1 VAGTRGTSRVSSPQY
16 RWYVGA
22 QAVSLVGTS
31 MSLTAIY
38 WLTIHVANGHAVVLS
53 ALVAAQ
59 FLPLLLFSRRAG
71 LIVARHRPVRVL
83 LFTQPAQAAGS
94 LAFAIPLLAGWV
106 TVWYLC
112 LLSFVLGCV
121 IAVDLP
127 ARQMFMLD
135 LVGNDELRRGTSL
148 YSTITGLA
156 KVGGP
161 AIAGDIIAVSGSAAV
176 FLCDAASYAA
186 VVGVLAWLA
195 RGDHVASAPASA
207 GATSARRLRWLLD
220 LPRGIQVAALMAL
233 LVGGIGYQFEV
244 TNPLVATKVF
254 HLSSVGF
261 GLLGTLMAV
270 GGIAGNYYSSR
281 RRDPTGAEFIGWAV
295 LFGLAE
301 VAAAL
306 VPTAW
311 AYAALMIVLG
321 GATSLF
327 ATSCMVYVQQHAPAG
342 QQAQAL
348 TAFNAG
354 FLGFVPAGS
363 FVVAGLA
370 AVAGPRSALLVPGAA
385 VLITGVCALTVMLRS
400 PALAAAGSGAVEP
413 GAAQDETVP

>member
-1 VAGTRGTSRVSSPQY
+1 MAGTRGTSRVSSPQY

-22 QAVSLVGTS
+22 QAISLVGTS
-31 MSLTAIY
+31 MSLTALY
-38 WLTIHVANGHAVVLS
+38 WLTIHVANGRAVVLS

-71 LIVARHRPVRVL
+71 LIVARRRPVRVL
-83 LFTQPAQAAGS
+83 LFTQPAQAAVS
-94 LAFAIPLLAGWV
+94 LGFAIPLLAGWV

-112 LLSFVLGCV
+112 LLSFVFGCI

-156 KVGGP
+156 KIGGP
-161 AIAGDIIAVSGSAAV
+161 AIAGDIIAASGSAAV

-186 VVGVLAWLA
+186 VVGVLVWLA
-195 RGDHVASAPASA
+195 RGMGAAPAPPPA
-207 GATSARRLRWLLD
+207 GTASARRLRWLLD

-244 TNPLVATKVF
+244 TNPLMATKVF

-270 GGIAGNYYSSR
+270 GGIVGNYYSSR

-306 VPTAW
+306 VPVAW
-311 AYAALMIVLG
+311 AYGLLAIVLG

-327 ATSCMVYVQQHAPAG
+327 ATSCMVYVQQRAPAG

-370 AVAGPRSALLVPGAA
+370 ALAGPRSALLVPGMA
-385 VLITGVCALTVMLRS
+385 VLVTGVCALALVLRA
-400 PALAAAGSGAVEP
+400 PEFAAEEPRAAEP
-413 GAAQDETVP
+413 GTASGETVS